1 MDLGRTRGRGA
12 DFLSHKRAVLHEWR
26 LEFNKNASLNP
37 KEGYATTHIIPEK
50 IWDQQGKY
58 LEVPYSYSLIKKN
71 QNLFQNACKKARIK
85 KNVSVHSL
93 KCSFAT
99 HLLESGIDLRYVQ
112 ELLGQTYS
120 KRFRL

>member
-58 LEVPYSYSLIKKN
+58 LEVPYSYSLIKK
-71 QNLFQNACKKARIK
+71 IK
-85 KNVSVHSL
+85 IFFKMHA
-93 KCSFAT
+93 KRQ
-99 HLLESGIDLRYVQ
+99 ESRKTLASTR
-112 ELLGQTYS
+112 
-120 KRFRL
+120 